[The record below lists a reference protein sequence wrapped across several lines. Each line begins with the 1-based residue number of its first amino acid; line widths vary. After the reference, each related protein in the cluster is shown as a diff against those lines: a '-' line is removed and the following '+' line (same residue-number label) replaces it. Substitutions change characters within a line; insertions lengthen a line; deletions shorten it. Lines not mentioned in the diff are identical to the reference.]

1 LLRDSLKRPLH
12 DLRISVTDR
21 CNFRCGYCM
30 PRDIFGKGY
39 PFLKSSALLTHAQIE
54 LLVKVFA
61 ELGVRKIRLTGGEP
75 LLRKDLEKLIGIIA
89 VIPGI
94 EDVAITTNASL
105 LTRKRAE
112 SLKQSGIERIN
123 ISLDALTPHIY
134 EQINEI
140 PYPLEDI
147 LGGIR
152 NALEAGFRA
161 VKINMVVQKGVN
173 ETDIL
178 PMVSYFRGSGAI
190 LRFIEFMDVGNHN
203 QWNMDKVFGAR
214 DILGEIS
221 AVFPMEPL
229 DGQYDGEVAKRW
241 RFKDGQGEIGIISSI
256 TQPFCGD
263 CSRARLSAKGEL
275 FTCLFAGSGVDL
287 KKFLVAGLPAEEIR
301 QRISAVWKNRN
312 DQYSMK
318 RNPNPAGQVMVQQ
331 PQKVEMSYIGG

>member
-1 LLRDSLKRPLH
+1 
-12 DLRISVTDR
+12 
-21 CNFRCGYCM
+21 M
-30 PRDIFGKGY
+30 
-39 PFLKSSALLTHAQIE
+39 LTHEQIE

-75 LLRKDLEKLIGIIA
+75 LLRKDLEKLVSVIA
-89 VIPGI
+89 GTPGI
-94 EDVAITTNASL
+94 QDVAITTNASL
-105 LTRKRAE
+105 LTRRRAE
-112 SLKQSGIERIN
+112 SLRQAGIERVN

-134 EQINEI
+134 EQINEV
-140 PYPLEDI
+140 PYPLETI
-147 LGGIR
+147 LGGIN
-152 NALEAGFRA
+152 NALEVGFRV

-178 PMVSYFRGSGAI
+178 PMVTYFRGSGAI

-203 QWNMDKVFGAR
+203 QWNMDRVFGAR
-214 DILGEIS
+214 EILGEING
-221 AVFPMEPL
+221 VFPMEPL

-275 FTCLFAGSGVDL
+275 FTCLFASSGVDL
-287 KKFLVAGLPAEEIR
+287 KKFLSAGMSADEIR
-301 QRISAVWKNRN
+301 QRISATWKNRN
-312 DQYSMK
+312 DQYSMM
-318 RNPNPAGQVMVQQ
+318 RNLSPAGQVMVQQ

>member
-1 LLRDSLKRPLH
+1 
-12 DLRISVTDR
+12 
-21 CNFRCGYCM
+21 M
-30 PRDIFGKGY
+30 PKDIFKKGH
-39 PFLKSSALLTHAQIE
+39 PFLKSSALLTHEQIE

-61 ELGVRKIRLTGGEP
+61 ELGVRKVRLTGGEP
-75 LLRKDLEKLIGIIA
+75 LLRKDLEKLVA
-89 VIPGI
+89 VIAGTPGI
-94 EDVAITTNASL
+94 QDVAITTNASL
-105 LTRKRAE
+105 LTRRRAE
-112 SLKQSGIERIN
+112 SLKQSGIERVN

-147 LGGIR
+147 LGGIH
-152 NALEAGFRA
+152 NALEAGFKV

-178 PMVSYFRGSGAI
+178 PMVTYFRGSGAI

-203 QWNMDKVFGAR
+203 QWNMDRVFGAR
-214 DILGEIS
+214 EILGEING
-221 AVFPMEPL
+221 AFPMEPL

-275 FTCLFAGSGVDL
+275 FTCLFASGGMDL
-287 KKFLVAGLPAEEIR
+287 KKFLAAGMSADEIR
-301 QRISAVWKNRN
+301 QRISAIWKNRN
-312 DQYSMK
+312 DQYSMM
-318 RNPNPAGQVMVQQ
+318 RNLNPAGQVMVQQ

>member
-1 LLRDSLKRPLH
+1 
-12 DLRISVTDR
+12 
-21 CNFRCGYCM
+21 M
-30 PRDIFGKGY
+30 
-39 PFLKSSALLTHAQIE
+39 KSSALLTHEQIE

-75 LLRKDLEKLIGIIA
+75 LLRKDLEKLVSVIA
-89 VIPGI
+89 GTPGI
-94 EDVAITTNASL
+94 QDVAITTNASL
-105 LTRKRAE
+105 LTRRRAE
-112 SLKQSGIERIN
+112 SLRQAGIERVN

-134 EQINEI
+134 EQINEV
-140 PYPLEDI
+140 PYPLKDI
-147 LGGIR
+147 LGGIN
-152 NALEAGFRA
+152 NALEAGFRV

-178 PMVSYFRGSGAI
+178 PMVTYFRGSGAI

-203 QWNMDKVFGAR
+203 QWNMDRVFGAR
-214 DILGEIS
+214 EILGEING
-221 AVFPMEPL
+221 VFPMEPL

-275 FTCLFAGSGVDL
+275 FTCLFASSGVDL
-287 KKFLVAGLPAEEIR
+287 KKFLAAGMSADEIR
-301 QRISAVWKNRN
+301 QRISATWKNRN
-312 DQYSMK
+312 DQYSMM
-318 RNPNPAGQVMVQQ
+318 RNLSPAGQVMVQQ

>member
-1 LLRDSLKRPLH
+1 
-12 DLRISVTDR
+12 
-21 CNFRCGYCM
+21 M
-30 PRDIFGKGY
+30 PKDVFKKGY
-39 PFLKSSALLTHAQIE
+39 PFLKSSALLTHEQIE

-75 LLRKDLEKLIGIIA
+75 LLRKDLEKLVSVIA
-89 VIPGI
+89 GTPGI
-94 EDVAITTNASL
+94 QDVAITTNASL
-105 LTRKRAE
+105 LTRRRAE
-112 SLKQSGIERIN
+112 SLRQAGIERVN

-134 EQINEI
+134 EQINEV
-140 PYPLEDI
+140 PYPLKDI
-147 LGGIR
+147 LGGIN
-152 NALEAGFRA
+152 NALEAGFRV

-178 PMVSYFRGSGAI
+178 PMVTYFRGSGAI

-203 QWNMDKVFGAR
+203 QWNMDRVFGAR
-214 DILGEIS
+214 EILGEING
-221 AVFPMEPL
+221 VFPMEPL

-275 FTCLFAGSGVDL
+275 FTCLFASSGVDL
-287 KKFLVAGLPAEEIR
+287 KKFLSAGMSADEIR
-301 QRISAVWKNRN
+301 QRISATWKNRN
-312 DQYSMK
+312 DQYSMM
-318 RNPNPAGQVMVQQ
+318 RNLNPAGQVMVQQ

>member
-1 LLRDSLKRPLH
+1 
-12 DLRISVTDR
+12 
-21 CNFRCGYCM
+21 M
-30 PRDIFGKGY
+30 
-39 PFLKSSALLTHAQIE
+39 LTHEQIE

-75 LLRKDLEKLIGIIA
+75 LLRKDLEKLVSVIA
-89 VIPGI
+89 GTPGI
-94 EDVAITTNASL
+94 QDVAITTNASL
-105 LTRKRAE
+105 LTRRRAE
-112 SLKQSGIERIN
+112 SLRQAGIERVN

-134 EQINEI
+134 EQINEV
-140 PYPLEDI
+140 PYPLETI
-147 LGGIR
+147 LGGIN
-152 NALEAGFRA
+152 NALEAGFRV

-178 PMVSYFRGSGAI
+178 PMVTYFRGSGAI

-203 QWNMDKVFGAR
+203 QWNMDRVFGAR
-214 DILGEIS
+214 EILGEING
-221 AVFPMEPL
+221 VFPMEPL

-275 FTCLFAGSGVDL
+275 FTCLFASSGVDL
-287 KKFLVAGLPAEEIR
+287 KKFLSAGMSADEIR
-301 QRISAVWKNRN
+301 QRISATWKNRN
-312 DQYSMK
+312 DQYSMM
-318 RNPNPAGQVMVQQ
+318 RNLSPAGQVMVQQ